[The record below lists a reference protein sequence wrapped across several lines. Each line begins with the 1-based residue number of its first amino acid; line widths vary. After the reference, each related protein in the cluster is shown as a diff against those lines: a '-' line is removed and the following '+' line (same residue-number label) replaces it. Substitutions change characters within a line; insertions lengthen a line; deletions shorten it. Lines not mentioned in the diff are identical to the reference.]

1 MILSFRLPSTTRSR
15 LLKLVRQTGKTQ
27 SALIREAL
35 DLLARASSQEAESRG
50 PYEAI
55 AHLVGCVRGGP
66 PDLSA
71 KTGAHFRRILQARRR
86 KS

>member
-1 MILSFRLPSTTRSR
+1 MIVSFRLPSTTRSR

-35 DLLARASSQEAESRG
+35 DLLARESAREAESKG
-50 PYEAI
+50 PYDAI
-55 AHLVGCVRGGP
+55 AHLIGCVRGGP
-66 PDLSA
+66 PDLSTN
-71 KTGAHFRRILQARRR
+71 TGAHFRRLLQARRR